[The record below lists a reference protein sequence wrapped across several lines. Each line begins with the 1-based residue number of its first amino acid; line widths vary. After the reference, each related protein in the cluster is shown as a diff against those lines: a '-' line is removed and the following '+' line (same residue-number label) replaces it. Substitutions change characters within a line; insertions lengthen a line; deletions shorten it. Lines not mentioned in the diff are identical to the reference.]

1 MQGLIVAA
9 GQGTRLRS
17 IASLKPLALVG
28 GTPLIERVIDN
39 ARAGGIDA
47 FVVVTGYEADRLE
60 SFLASLAEHKG
71 VAIEMVFNPQWE
83 RANGLSVA
91 AAAPR
96 LGERFVL
103 MMADHLVEPSIY
115 ADLLALPAPED
126 TVTLAVDRRLDNPL
140 VDLGDVTC
148 VKTDGAGR
156 ILAIAKGLT
165 DYNAFDTGVFLAS
178 HALIRSIE
186 ADVEVGGAGGISE
199 GMRRL
204 AADGRALTFDIG
216 ERFWLDIDDA
226 ATHGHAERLSA

>member
-17 IASLKPLALVG
+17 VASLKPLALVG
-28 GTPLIERVIDN
+28 GTPLIEKVIGN

-60 SFLASLAEHKG
+60 TFLEDLAERKD
-71 VAIEMVFNPQWE
+71 VVIETVRNPQWQ

-96 LGERFVL
+96 LEDRFVL

-115 ADLLALPAPED
+115 ADLLALPGAAD
-126 TVTLAVDRRLDNPL
+126 TVTLAIDRRLDNPL

-148 VKTDGAGR
+148 VGTDGAGR
-156 ILAIAKGLT
+156 ILTIGKGLA
-165 DYNAFDTGVFLAS
+165 DYDAFDTGVFLAS
-178 HALIRSIE
+178 HALIAAVQ
-186 ADVEVGGAGGISE
+186 ADVEAGGVGGISE

-216 ERFWLDIDDA
+216 NRFWLDIDDA